1 MGLDIELKEVKPCTI
16 WAIGITHNL
25 TAMAEAAGLYEC
37 MWRPEEIS
45 ITLAN
50 QMIHPLQCGIAVM
63 AQHKEKLKKMNPEN
77 AFGSYDILLSVAQRY
92 LAACVENPNAE
103 VEVSR

>member
-1 MGLDIELKEVKPCTI
+1 MGLDVYLKEVKPCTI

-37 MWRPEEIS
+37 MWRPDEIG

-50 QMIHPLQCGIAVM
+50 QMIEPLRGGIAVLK
-63 AQHKEKLKKMNPEN
+63 QDKEKLEQLNPEN
-77 AFGSYDILLSVAQRY
+77 GFGSYEILLSVAKRY
-92 LAACVENPNAE
+92 LAACEENPNAE

>member
-1 MGLDIELKEVKPCTI
+1 MGLDVYLKETKPCTI

-37 MWRPEEIS
+37 MWRPDEMCI
-45 ITLAN
+45 ILAS
-50 QMIHPLQCGIAVM
+50 QMIYPLEKGINAMIKNEVW
-63 AQHKEKLKKMNPEN
+63 LKTMNPEN
-77 AFGSYDILLSVAQRY
+77 GFGNYELLLSVAQRY

>member
-1 MGLDIELKEVKPCTI
+1 MGLDVYLKEVRPCTI

-37 MWRPEEIS
+37 MWRPEEIG
-45 ITLAN
+45 ITLAS
-50 QMIHPLQCGIAVM
+50 QMVEPLELGIDA
-63 AQHKEKLKKMNPEN
+63 LKKNKDVLETMNPEN
-77 AFGSYDILLSVAQRY
+77 GFGSYEILLSVAQRY

>member
-1 MGLDIELKEVKPCTI
+1 MGLDVYLKEVKPCTI

-37 MWRPEEIS
+37 MWRPDEMC
-45 ITLAN
+45 ITLAS
-50 QMIHPLQCGIAVM
+50 QMIHPLRCGIAVLK
-63 AQHKEKLKKMNPEN
+63 QDKEKLEKLNPEN
-77 AFGSYDILLSVAQRY
+77 GWGSYDILLSVAQRY
-92 LAACVENPNAE
+92 LAACEENPNAE